1 MRNLHGLV
9 LKKHSPVGQ
18 IVRSHIR
25 ALVAAAGALEES
37 DIEAMGR
44 GSAAFLAQALAG
56 ATYRAPRD
64 QRAFTDVTLLR
75 VRQFIEDRLG
85 QPGLS
90 PDHIARACAVSR
102 ATLYRL
108 FEPLGGVAAYV
119 RRQRLLRAK
128 RDLASIALDG
138 QTISAI
144 ARRNGFIDD
153 ASFRR
158 AFRQAFGVSA
168 SDVRSHRTNA
178 CASVLADGKIIS
190 DWVRDL

>member
-9 LKKHSPVGQ
+9 LNKHSPVGQ
-18 IVRSHIR
+18 MVRSHIR

-37 DIEAMGR
+37 DVEAMGR

-64 QRAFTDVTLLR
+64 ERAFTDVTLLR
-75 VRQFIEDRLG
+75 ICHFIEG
-85 QPGLS
+85 QLSQPELS

-108 FEPLGGVAAYV
+108 FEPFGGVAAYV

-168 SDVRSHRTNA
+168 RDVRAHRTA
-178 CASVLADGKIIS
+178 GRASVLADGKIIS